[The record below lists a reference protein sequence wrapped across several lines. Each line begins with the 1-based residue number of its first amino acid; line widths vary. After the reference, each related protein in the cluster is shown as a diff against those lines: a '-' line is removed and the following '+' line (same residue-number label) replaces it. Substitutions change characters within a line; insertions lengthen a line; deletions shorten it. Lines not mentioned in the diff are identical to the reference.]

1 MKSMPNKSSSQY
13 INQISKSYGLYVL
26 DSRAIPSM
34 TDGLKTSQR
43 IALWLIRNR
52 ADKIK
57 TISLVGEMIASG
69 LYVHGDAAA
78 GDTISLLAAP
88 YCNNVPLLGSVGAFG
103 TLADP
108 SSFGAPRYTYV
119 KRSKFAQDALYTDID
134 IVPMVENY
142 DGSARMPGT
151 FYPIVPIVLLNGIK
165 GIAPGWSTNILP
177 RKLEDLI
184 RAVQEVLQTGKVK
197 TKLLPYYEGKN
208 VRVVKRDNGQFT
220 IYGNLFKKNTTTV
233 IVDSLPP
240 DLTLEKFKEYLI
252 RLEEDGKITDWV
264 DHSSK
269 TIYIEI
275 KMRRADLNPMDD
287 NQIIEFLRL
296 RTLVTENITVQGIGG
311 KRVIAYE
318 SAEKLIEDWVA
329 WRLGLY
335 LDRYQR
341 LLSDELITNM
351 YWKLVVA
358 CFKHKFSTTVRDLA
372 NKSAVKD
379 EILRIA
385 KKENLIVESDDIIE
399 RIAMMPIYRWAKE
412 GLDEAKKQ
420 LTASDKCISEYEDMI
435 ASDRKRKN
443 VFKNEVSALL

>member
-1 MKSMPNKSSSQY
+1 VSLPSRASSDY
-13 INQISKSYGLYVL
+13 ISRISREYGLYVL
-26 DSRAIPSM
+26 DSRAIPAM

-43 IALWLIRNR
+43 IALWLVRNR

-57 TISLVGEMIASG
+57 TISLVGEMIASN

-108 SSFGAPRYTYV
+108 TSFGAPRYTYV

-151 FYPIVPIVLLNGIK
+151 FLPLIPLVLLNGIK

-177 RKLEDLI
+177 RRLEDLI
-184 RAVQEVLQTGKVK
+184 RAVQEVLSDGKVK
-197 TKLLPYYEGKN
+197 TKIMPHYEGRN
-208 VRVVKRDNGQFT
+208 VRVVERGDNQYT
-220 IYGNLFKKNTTTV
+220 LFGHLTKKNTTTV

-252 RLEEDGKITDWV
+252 KLEEDGKITDWI

-275 KMRRADLNPMDD
+275 KMRRADLVPMEEAD
-287 NQIIEFLRL
+287 IIEFLRL

-311 KRVIAYE
+311 NKVVTYE
-318 SAEKLIEDWVA
+318 SADKLVEDWVK
-329 WRLGLY
+329 WRLELY
-335 LDRYQR
+335 LERYNK
-341 LLSDELITNM
+341 LLEDECYTNL
-351 YWKLVVA
+351 YWKLVIA
-358 CFKHKFSTTVRDLA
+358 CFDHELVNDLLKLKGKTELKNRVLEIA
-372 NKSAVKD
+372 NADKLDGVT
-379 EILRIA
+379 
-385 KKENLIVESDDIIE
+385 DDILE
-399 RIAMMPIYRWAKE
+399 RIANLPSYRWTVE
-412 GLDEAKKQ
+412 GYDEAKKQ
-420 LTASDKCISEYEDMI
+420 LEASSQRVVEYDSMV
-435 ASDRKRKN
+435 SSNVKRKN
-443 VFKNEVSALL
+443 VFKKEVGALA

>member
-1 MKSMPNKSSSQY
+1 MDKASSDY
-13 INQISKSYGLYVL
+13 IGRISREYGLYVL

-108 SSFGAPRYTYV
+108 TSFGAPRYTYV
-119 KRSKFAQDALYTDID
+119 KRSQFAQDALYLDID

-151 FYPIVPIVLLNGIK
+151 FLPLLPLVLLNGIK

-177 RKLEDLI
+177 RKLSDLI
-184 RAVQEVLQTGKVK
+184 SAVQEVLQDGKVK
-197 TKLLPYYEGKN
+197 NKLLPHYEGRN
-208 VRVVKRDNGQFT
+208 VRVEERGENQYT
-220 IYGNLFKKNTTTV
+220 IYGHLTKKNTTTV

-252 RLEEDGKITDWV
+252 KLEEDGKITDWV

-275 KMRRADLNPMDD
+275 KMKRADLSPMTED
-287 NQIIEFLRL
+287 QIIEFLRL
-296 RTLVTENITVQGIGG
+296 RTLITENITVQGIGG
-311 KRVIAYE
+311 NKVVTYA
-318 SAEKLIEDWVA
+318 SAAELVKDWVE

-335 LDRYQR
+335 LTRYEKLCEDEYLTNLYWR
-341 LLSDELITNM
+341 LVL
-351 YWKLVVA
+351 A
-358 CFKHKFSTTVRDLA
+358 CFKRKLPEEFSSCDNKADLKV
-372 NKSAVKD
+372 NITD
-379 EILRIA
+379 IA
-385 KKENLIVESDDIIE
+385 KIEKLPEPTDDILE
-399 RIAMMPIYRWAKE
+399 RIANMPSYRWTIEGYHDANKQYEASCRRITEYE
-412 GLDEAKKQ
+412 GLVRSP
-420 LTASDKCISEYEDMI
+420 T
-435 ASDRKRKN
+435 KRKN
-443 VFKNEVSALL
+443 VFKKEVAGLAT